1 MKKTFEKSNKDN
13 LTIIS
18 DQFTKDILNNSD
30 DEIRSSFY
38 RKLAQRNRTSSAP
51 AKPATSASFNTLNK
65 LRKQGWIS
73 KDSLKERLDHES
85 LEARRLYSRLK
96 NVEDTFVKGVNQYV
110 EYEDEKHDRKK
121 RMLNK
126 KWNEHVYD
134 VVQIRVN
141 DVMKDYN
148 KINKEKRHLI
158 DQYIQY
164 TNRKYKVLLDD
175 YSPEE
180 YDPVHLQ
187 RNRYHGSRRSAA
199 PIRDPLILQER
210 ARTAEDRT
218 VRRCDTGVSCSS
230 RELAKYRLPSSPLV
244 PLGRGQDDSR
254 DWIKMELYDITSNIR
269 TQSRKRM
276 NTEKNTSQVN
286 KLIDK
291 GWDPPQV
298 DYHRRREY
306 FQPHDGTP
314 LISPMPKRQPIKLS
328 WTS

>member
-134 VVQIRVN
+134 VVQ
-141 DVMKDYN
+141 
-148 KINKEKRHLI
+148 
-158 DQYIQY
+158 
-164 TNRKYKVLLDD
+164 YKVLLDD

-269 TQSRKRM
+269 TQSR
-276 NTEKNTSQVN
+276 
-286 KLIDK
+286 
-291 GWDPPQV
+291 
-298 DYHRRREY
+298 
-306 FQPHDGTP
+306 
-314 LISPMPKRQPIKLS
+314 
-328 WTS
+328 